1 MGFPMTDRG
10 DSRAFVRV
18 FWATFLVAACGGSHR
33 DARDPNVQNTGSSGG
48 AVSAGAPSASPGE
61 TGTASPSS
69 TASLDALPPPDTN
82 TGAQSRRSLTLTE
95 SRGTVDTSTNAI
107 PSPPAKIDA
116 PPQAG
121 VDAAI
126 KAVPSTVP
134 VGSLSKSVLEGPLH
148 DRARFDHC
156 AIPYGTHGEITA
168 VVYNGSALGVDVKT
182 KPNDR
187 ALNFCIERTVRQMTW
202 VKELAVNKVKV
213 SF

>member
-1 MGFPMTDRG
+1 MTDRG
-10 DSRAFVRV
+10 YSLAFARV
-18 FWATFLVAACGGSHR
+18 LWTTFFLAAACGGSHQG
-33 DARDPNVQNTGSSGG
+33 AHDPN
-48 AVSAGAPSASPGE
+48 AKSAGSPESAAPTSAPSASPTE
-61 TGTASPSS
+61 PRTPSTGS
-69 TASLDALPPPDTN
+69 TSSLDALPPPDTD

-95 SRGTVDTSTNAI
+95 SRGTVDTSTNTI
-107 PSPPAKIDA
+107 PSPPAKIEA

-134 VGSLSKSVLEGPLH
+134 VGTLSKNVLEAPLQ
-148 DRARFDHC
+148 DRARFEHC
-156 AIPYGTHGEITA
+156 AIPYGTHGEIAA

-187 ALNFCIERTVRQMTW
+187 ALNFCIEHTVRQMTW
-202 VKELAVNKVKV
+202 IKELAVNKVKV